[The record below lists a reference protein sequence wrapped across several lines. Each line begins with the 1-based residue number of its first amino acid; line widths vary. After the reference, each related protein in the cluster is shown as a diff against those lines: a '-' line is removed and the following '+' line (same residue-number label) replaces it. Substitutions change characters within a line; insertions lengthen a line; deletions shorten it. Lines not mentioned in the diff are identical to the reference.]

1 MTPKKVSVRIV
12 ALVALLVASPA
23 LGQRSAPG
31 ARTTAPTSPIR
42 VTWLGHAGF
51 ELVSA
56 GGTRLLVDP
65 WIEGNSA
72 APAAFRDSA
81 RYAAAATRPA
91 AIVVTH
97 GHEDHDGDVPRLAR
111 WSGAP
116 VVATGGHLEAMHLP
130 EAQYRSINI
139 GGTQRVGDVEITAVP
154 AVHSVSPGHAVGY
167 VFRFPDGRTIYH
179 TGDTWVFGDMRLI
192 EQLFHPTILLFGMGG
207 GRAGT
212 TPQVAAWAIREYFH
226 PQVIVPMHIGTLPPP
241 FATAADVREAF
252 RGDRR
257 LRLLVPGQE
266 VTF

>member
-1 MTPKKVSVRIV
+1 M
-12 ALVALLVASPA
+12 AMPA
-23 LGQRSAPG
+23 AGQRVHAA
-31 ARTTAPTSPIR
+31 ARPVPTTPIR
-42 VTWLGHAGF
+42 ITWLGHAGF

-65 WIEGNSA
+65 WIEGNAA

-81 RYAAAATRPA
+81 RYAAATRPS

-139 GGTQRVGDVEITAVP
+139 GGTQRVGDIEITAVP
-154 AVHSVSPGHAVGY
+154 AMHSVSPGHAVGY

-192 EQLFHPTILLFGMGG
+192 EQFYHPTILLYGMGG

-212 TPQVAAWAIREYFH
+212 PPQQAAWAIREYFH
-226 PQVIVPMHIGTLPPP
+226 PQVIIPMHIGTLPPP
-241 FATAADVREAF
+241 FATVDDVRHAF
-252 RGDRR
+252 PGDRR
-257 LRLLVPGQE
+257 VRVLVPGQE